1 MLVRRLSLGIAIVM
15 VSSCATIAPPVASL
29 DFFKEAPADDPW
41 HSKIS
46 EWQARHR
53 VDPALGP
60 EVEGYGSE
68 LAEDYALFS
77 QKLKRE
83 IAAEAVR
90 WTQAQSRRVY
100 EPDGSQDH
108 WATLGEVLDEGSD
121 DCDGLDL
128 LTFQLLR
135 RFGFEEREIVRS
147 IVVQNGSGQHHMVT
161 LWFAGGDGDRDPY
174 LLDPTGVVSSEM
186 RRLSAIED
194 WVPIET
200 FDEDAHYRVEP
211 PSIPAS
217 VAGR

>member
-1 MLVRRLSLGIAIVM
+1 MLVRRLGLGIAIVM
-15 VSSCATIAPPVASL
+15 VSSCATVAPPVESL
-29 DFFKEAPADDPW
+29 EFFKEAPADDPW

-60 EVEGYGSE
+60 EAEGYGSE

-77 QKLKRE
+77 RELKRE

-90 WTQAQSRRVY
+90 WTQSQSRRVY

-161 LWFAGGDGDRDPY
+161 LWFEAGEGDRDPY
-174 LLDPTGVVSSEM
+174 VLDPTGVVSSEM

-194 WVPIET
+194 WVPIEA

-211 PSIPAS
+211 PSTPAS

>member
-1 MLVRRLSLGIAIVM
+1 MLVRRLSLGIAIVL
-15 VSSCATIAPPVASL
+15 VSSCATVAPPVASL
-29 DFFKEAPADDPW
+29 EFFKEAPADDPW
-41 HSKIS
+41 GTKIA

-53 VDPALGP
+53 VDPALEA
-60 EVEGYGSE
+60 EVDDHDSE
-68 LAEDYALFS
+68 LARDYARFS
-77 QKLKRE
+77 QALKRQV
-83 IAAEAVR
+83 ASEAVR
-90 WTQAQSRRVY
+90 WTQEQSRRVY

-147 IVVQNGSGQHHMVT
+147 IVVQHGSGQHHMVT
-161 LWFAGGDGDRDPY
+161 LWFEGGERDQDPFV
-174 LLDPTGVVSSEM
+174 LDPTGVVTSDM
-186 RRLSAIED
+186 RRLSAIES
-194 WVPIET
+194 WVPIEA